1 MQVAFVAAIILGYL
15 IGSIPSGVLITRQF
29 KKVDLRQCGSG
40 STGATNVLR
49 TAGPKAGI
57 MVFLADMAKGAAAVA
72 LAGLIM
78 GSRVSTAGDLTF
90 DAQAAQVAAALAAIV
105 GHNWSLFLK
114 FHGGKG
120 VSTFFGAFLAL
131 SPVVALIC
139 GAVTLTAIAIWRY
152 VSLGSLLGALCAV
165 ILLAPLVYLGFVPGN
180 YLLFALPSMLLILF
194 QHRENIC
201 RLLSGT
207 ERKLGDAATRLN

>member
-1 MQVAFVAAIILGYL
+1 MQSAFVAAIVIGYL
-15 IGSIPSGVLITRQF
+15 IGSIPSGVLITRRF
-29 KKVDLRQCGSG
+29 KKVDLRKVGSG

-57 MVFLADMAKGAAAVA
+57 MVFFADMAKGAAAVG
-72 LAGLIM
+72 LAGLIV
-78 GSRVSTAGDLTF
+78 GSRVFSLGELTF
-90 DAQAAQVAAALAAIV
+90 DAQAGQVAAGLAAIV

-120 VSTFFGAFLAL
+120 VSTFFGAFWAL

-139 GAVTLTAIAIWRY
+139 GAVTVTAIAIWRY
-152 VSLGSLLGALCAV
+152 VSLGSLLGAICAA
-165 ILLAPLVYLGFVPGN
+165 ILVGALVYFDREPQN
-180 YLLFALPSMLLILF
+180 YLIFALPSMLLILF

-207 ERKLGDAATRLN
+207 ERKLGDAATRSN